1 MITFRHSFD
10 RNFKLPR
17 LNTFLN
23 PYSYLIARKSPEL
36 FNKFNIYPDG
46 IALVVF
52 LRLFLLYKCERQS
65 FDMTSLARVV
75 FESAEQQ
82 GKSVYLIGTEDR
94 YIIEAVS
101 NISHMYSNLNI
112 CGFRN
117 GFFYD
122 QNDRSEALNDIYVMS
137 PDIVVVGMG
146 TPAQEQFL
154 YDLWRI
160 GWRGIG
166 FTCGGF
172 FHQSAKSLDYYPCW
186 MDKLHLRWLY
196 RIFDEPKLFKRY
208 AFQYPR
214 FIWYFTL
221 DCISCYLQNR

>member
-1 MITFRHSFD
+1 ML
-10 RNFKLPR
+10 NFKPR
-17 LNTFLN
+17 FHERWDKPSLNTFLN
-23 PYSYLIARKSPEL
+23 PYSYLLARKLPNL
-36 FNKFNIYPDG
+36 FDNFNIYPDG
-46 IALVVF
+46 IVLVLF
-52 LRLFLLYKCERQS
+52 LRLFHLYKCERQS

-75 FESAEQQ
+75 LESAEQQ

-94 YIIEAVS
+94 YINEAVN

-122 QNDRSEALNDIYVMS
+122 QNDRSDALDDIYGMS

-172 FHQSAKSLDYYPCW
+172 FHQSAKTLNYYPLW

-221 DCISCYLQNR
+221 DCFSHYLQNR